1 MLKKISLIIFIASIT
16 IVIFNSCEKGTEPEK
31 KLSIRN
37 YVWTIDT
44 IDPGPNYRTY
54 GFNIWGASPDDVWL
68 VGSADTRLH
77 TTWHYNGEIW
87 YVVQL
92 PGFVEGAGIWGFSK
106 DNIWLGTSTSS
117 IWHYDGKTWKEFG
130 SYKYKDYDVIIL
142 GKIHGIK
149 KDEVYAVGSAENY
162 DGSGMTRILM
172 KYDGTDWKFVDI
184 PELAESFFQV
194 KVDGTTGKVLLTAER
209 FNSHNDYFHLYEYYN
224 NELKEIETSVKN
236 YLTLGTIGDRVYIT
250 VDQKIYTYDNN
261 ELVLFKDFTGTEF
274 KNRIWGR
281 SESDFFTVNIG
292 SKIGHYNGTDLVS
305 IFEID
310 GTSLNRA
317 VLFEKEIFIHAKE
330 RQINKDLVIHGILK

>member
-1 MLKKISLIIFIASIT
+1 MKKLIIL
-16 IVIFNSCEKGTEPEK
+16 IVLALTANLTFNSCNNNIEPEEK
-31 KLSIRN
+31 KPSIRD
-37 YVWTIDT
+37 YDWTIDT

-92 PGFVEGAGIWGFSK
+92 PGFVEGAGIWGFSN
-106 DNIWLGTSTSS
+106 DNIWMGTSNSL
-117 IWHYDGKTWKEFG
+117 IWHNDGRNWREFG
-130 SYKYKDYDVIIL
+130 QYMYKDYDRIVIQN
-142 GKIHGIK
+142 IHGI
-149 KDEVYAVGSAENY
+149 DMNEVYAAGFADNFN
-162 DGSGMTRILM
+162 GSGMTRILM
-172 KYDGTDWKFVDI
+172 KYDGTNWDFVEI
-184 PELAESFFQV
+184 PELAESFFQL
-194 KVDGTTGKVLLTAER
+194 KVDGVSGKVLLVSER
-209 FNSHNDYFHLYEYYN
+209 FNSPNEYLHLYEYNN
-224 NELKEIETSVKN
+224 NELKEIDTSVKY

-281 SESDFFTVNIG
+281 NESDFFTVNIG

-305 IFEID
+305 VFEID
-310 GTSLNRA
+310 ASLNRA
-317 VLFEKEIFIHAKE
+317 VLFEKDIFIHAKE
-330 RQINKDLVIHGILK
+330 HFGIRDLVIHGVLK